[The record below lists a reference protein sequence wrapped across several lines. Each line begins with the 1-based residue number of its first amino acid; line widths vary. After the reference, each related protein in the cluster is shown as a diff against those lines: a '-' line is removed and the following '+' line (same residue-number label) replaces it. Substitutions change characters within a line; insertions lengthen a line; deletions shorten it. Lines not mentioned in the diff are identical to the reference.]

1 MAQRS
6 HSSYVGK
13 YMFCDPNILR
23 HDRDRPSNGT
33 TSVVGQKPKYSPR
46 ADIFRCCPNS
56 RHWRGS
62 GTISGQPDRDAR
74 SR

>member
-33 TSVVGQKPKYSPR
+33 TSVVGQTRTWAPAIVRSALPPIT
-46 ADIFRCCPNS
+46 DV
-56 RHWRGS
+56 
-62 GTISGQPDRDAR
+62 TDRR
-74 SR
+74 INVRFVP